1 MINIKNKQDCCGCS
15 ACAQRC
21 PKQCISMKED
31 DEGFLYPQV
40 DTSKCIDCH
49 LCEKVC
55 PVINQGDG
63 RTPLKVYAANN
74 PDDNIRKESS
84 SGGIFTM
91 LAENTI
97 EQGGV
102 VFGVCWNSE
111 WEVVH
116 DFIESKEDI
125 SKFRGSK
132 YIQSKIGENY
142 KKVEYFLKEGKL
154 VLFSG
159 TPCQI
164 AGLTKYLRKEY
175 VNLLKVECVCHSVP
189 SSGLWN
195 RYLVQLIESQ
205 NRKKNEILA
214 IKFRDKITGWKGYSC
229 SIAYKDGV
237 VSVENREKNLWMKGF
252 LEGLYNRPS
261 CSHCPAKGHSYADV
275 VLGDL
280 WGISELAP
288 EIDDDKGMCLV
299 ISNTTKGDK
308 VLDSI
313 SIVKKKYFTL
323 EQVVEKNPAILY
335 CVDIKEKRD
344 IFFRKYKE
352 NPNLLKLISSM
363 TTPSLDLKIKN
374 IIHRIYHKIK
384 FKIR

>member
-1 MINIKNKQDCCGCS
+1 MIDIKNKQDCCGCS

-21 PKQCISMKED
+21 PKQCISMKID
-31 DEGFLYPQV
+31 DEGFLYPHV
-40 DTSKCIDCH
+40 DTSNCIDCH

-55 PVINQGDG
+55 PVINQGES
-63 RTPLKVYAANN
+63 RTPLNVYAANN

-102 VFGVCWNSE
+102 VFGACWDDD

-116 DFIESKEDI
+116 DYVKTKEEI
-125 SKFRGSK
+125 SKFRSSK
-132 YIQSKIGENY
+132 YLQSKIGNNY
-142 KKVEYFLKEGKL
+142 KKAEQFLNEGKV

-189 SSGLWN
+189 SPGLWN
-195 RYLVQLIESQ
+195 RYLAQLIESQ

-261 CSHCPAKGHSYADV
+261 CSHCPAKGHSHADI

-313 SIVKKKYFTL
+313 GIVKKKYFTL
-323 EQVVEKNPAILY
+323 EQVVEKNPAVLY
-335 CVDIKEKRD
+335 CVDINKKRD

-352 NPNLLKLISSM
+352 NPNLLKLINSM
-363 TTPSLDLKIKN
+363 TSPSLDFKIKN
-374 IIHRIYHKIK
+374 IIHRIYHK
-384 FKIR
+384 FK

>member
-1 MINIKNKQDCCGCS
+1 MIKIQDKKDCCGCS
-15 ACAQRC
+15 ACSSVC
-21 PKQCISMKED
+21 PKQCITMSED
-31 DEGFLYPQV
+31 SEGFIYPCV
-40 DTSKCIDCH
+40 DKRVCVDCH

-55 PVINQGDG
+55 PIINYGND
-63 RTPLKVYAANN
+63 REPLAVYAAKN
-74 PDDNIRKESS
+74 PDESIRMQSS
-84 SGGIFTM
+84 SGGVFTL
-91 LAENTI
+91 LAERVI
-97 EQGGV
+97 DEGGV
-102 VFGVCWNSE
+102 VFGATFNDR

-116 DFIESKEDI
+116 DYVETKEELA
-125 SKFRGSK
+125 KFRGSK
-132 YIQSKIGENY
+132 YVQSKIGDSY
-142 KKVEYFLKEGKL
+142 QKAKAFLKNNRK

-164 AGLTKYLRKEY
+164 AGLKKCLRKDY
-175 VNLLKVECVCHSVP
+175 DNLLAVDFICHGVP
-189 SSGLWN
+189 SPGLWN

-205 NRKKNEILA
+205 NRKRNEILA

-261 CSHCPAKGHSYADV
+261 CSHCPAKGHSHADI

-313 SIVKKKYFTL
+313 GIVKKKYFTL
-323 EQVVEKNPAILY
+323 EQVVEKNPAVLY
-335 CVDIKEKRD
+335 CVDINKKRD

-352 NPNLLKLISSM
+352 NPNLLKLINSM
-363 TTPSLDLKIKN
+363 TSPSLDFKIKN
-374 IIHRIYHKIK
+374 IIHRIYHK
-384 FKIR
+384 FK